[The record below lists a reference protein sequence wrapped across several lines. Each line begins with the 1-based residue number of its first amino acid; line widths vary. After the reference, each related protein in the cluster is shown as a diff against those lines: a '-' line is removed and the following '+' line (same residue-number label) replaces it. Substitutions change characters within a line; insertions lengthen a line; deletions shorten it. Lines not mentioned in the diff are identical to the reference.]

1 MLTNLFRCKSNN
13 VETRSRKKS
22 GKQWSCKKPER
33 ALLKLYLF
41 ERKILLPDLAKSE
54 KGKKTNTLHSTC
66 FQLLYFVQL
75 EQSCTN

>member
-54 KGKKTNTLHSTC
+54 KGKKNKHSAQYMLPAAVLRTARAE
-66 FQLLYFVQL
+66 LY
-75 EQSCTN
+75 